1 MHSKEPVAIVT
12 DANGFREI
20 VREEYYDGLDGGM
33 LEGLGKLFPPA
44 TTAYVFPT
52 CEEACV
58 QTLDSIPLESD
69 LRPLVEFLRG
79 RGLVVPADDFDAL
92 AHDEDTPLFVA
103 SP

>member
-1 MHSKEPVAIVT
+1 MQP
-12 DANGFREI
+12 
-20 VREEYYDGLDGGM
+20 
-33 LEGLGKLFPPA
+33 
-44 TTAYVFPT
+44 
-52 CEEACV
+52 
-58 QTLDSIPLESD
+58 LDSIPLESD